1 MNNSAILQELANLNP
16 PQAKF
21 DTSSM
26 LQTLELLKHPEKT
39 YPVIHIAG
47 SNGKGSTAAFLESGL
62 LAANYK
68 VGKFTSPYIHRLNEC
83 IVLNQQ
89 EISDED
95 LCQIYLEIKV
105 LTLAQQIYVS
115 SFEMLTLIMFVY
127 FAQQKI
133 GYLILETGLGGLNDS
148 TNVVESN
155 YSIITN
161 ISLEH
166 TQWLGSNLAEIATHK
181 IGIIKSG
188 LTVIASE
195 QPELIH
201 AVTKK
206 TRNYINVVK
215 QYKYSTQLDQHNF
228 TTQLEFNDNE
238 TSYKLML
245 GLFGHFQAKNFLAAY
260 AVLHDLKIPDNFI
273 FEAAAKTTWQGRLE
287 CISRKPWIIADAS
300 HNLDGTT
307 QLYASVRELVNPQQC
322 VIIASILSDKNYAQM
337 LDTYAKIADHLI
349 VCNLAQQ
356 PRAISAIRLAKL
368 ARHKFKNIYIYNSP
382 HAALECAKRLRR
394 ELIILSGSTY
404 LLKYFIDAKTKA

>member
-1 MNNSAILQELANLNP
+1 MNNSAILNELANLNP
-16 PQAKF
+16 PQTKF

-26 LQTLELLKHPEKT
+26 LQTLELLQHPEKT
-39 YPVIHIAG
+39 YPIIHIAG

-83 IVLNQQ
+83 IVFNQQ

-95 LCQIYLEIKV
+95 LCQIYLEIKT

-127 FAQQKI
+127 FARHKI
-133 GYLILETGLGGLNDS
+133 NYLILEAGLGGLNDS

-166 TQWLGSNLAEIATHK
+166 TQWLGSSLAEIAIHK
-181 IGIIKSG
+181 AGIIKSG
-188 LTVIASE
+188 LTVIASN
-195 QPELIH
+195 QPELTQ
-201 AVTKK
+201 AVANK
-206 TRNYINVVK
+206 TTNYINVVE
-215 QYKYSTQLDQHNF
+215 QYNYSTQLDQRNF
-228 TTQLEFNDNE
+228 TTQLEFNENGI
-238 TSYKLML
+238 SHKLTL

-260 AVLHDLKIPDNFI
+260 AVLYDLKIPNNII
-273 FEAAAKTTWQGRLE
+273 FKAAAKTTWQGRLE

-300 HNLDGTT
+300 HNLDGAT
-307 QLYASVRELVNPQQC
+307 QLYSSVRELVNPQQC

-337 LDTYAKIADHLI
+337 LDTYAKMTDHLI
-349 VCNLAQQ
+349 VCNLAKQ
-356 PRAISAIRLAKL
+356 PRAISAIRLAKI
-368 ARHKFKNIYIYNSP
+368 ARHKFKNIYVYNSP
-382 HAALECAKRLRR
+382 HAALECAKGLRR

-404 LLKYFIDAKTKA
+404 LLKYFIGDKAKA